1 MTKLILSDE
10 TSILEVL
17 EFKKVWIEE
26 IKQELQ
32 KNVEFSKNLTITDFE
47 DLKQFEIVKSTKNG
61 YVKTRNTIKR
71 AFKSKRDEYNLLSK
85 ENLEAEREVIWVIE
99 AEEKRLDEL
108 VETAEKMKLRKQNE
122 SKLNERIESLKK
134 YDYVENK
141 DILLK
146 MTEKEFWILLQ
157 NKRELFLQIQEQ
169 KIKEENEKIARV
181 KEIEEAKKQAK
192 QEAEKEAEEK
202 RIKDLENARIEKEN
216 EIARIKKEQE
226 DKELAE
232 KKKREQEE
240 KEAKA
245 KQERLEKEAKYKEYI
260 MTIDFDKYEKED
272 WKIIFYKK
280 VWEFVI

>member
-10 TSILEVL
+10 NSILEVL
-17 EFKKVWIEE
+17 EFKKVWILE

-71 AFKSKRDEYNLLSK
+71 AFKSKRDEYNSLSK

-108 VETAEKMKLRKQNE
+108 IETAEKMKLRKQNE

-134 YDYVENK
+134 YDYVANN
-141 DILLK
+141 DILLE

-169 KIKEENEKIARV
+169 KIKEENEKIARAKELEEV
-181 KEIEEAKKQAK
+181 KKEAKL
-192 QEAEKEAEEK
+192 EAEKEAEAK

-216 EIARIKKEQE
+216 EIAKIKKEQE

-232 KKKREQEE
+232 KKKREDEDKDA
-240 KEAKA
+240 KE
-245 KQERLEKEAKYKEYI
+245 KQERLEKETKYKEYI
-260 MTIDFDKYEKED
+260 KTIDFDKYEKED